1 MGFKSKEE
9 LGGIDPKINTK
20 GRIAPTTTLN
30 NRQLREK
37 ELLGLLRKL
46 KPHMSDAIMAAV
58 LIMKNKE
65 ASHQN
70 QLKAATILLEQYKE
84 TLEGAYN
91 KDYDE
96 AENSEVNQDSAP
108 VFSLKVVND

>member
-1 MGFKSKEE
+1 MTFKSKEE
-9 LGGIDPKINTK
+9 LGHLDPKINAK
-20 GRIAPTTTLN
+20 GRGIAAASTLN

-58 LIMKNKE
+58 KIMKNE
-65 ASHQN
+65 DASHQN

-84 TLEGAYN
+84 TLQDAYD
-91 KDYDE
+91 KSYDE
-96 AENSEVNQDSAP
+96 AENSEANQDTSP
-108 VFSLKVVND
+108 LFSLKVV